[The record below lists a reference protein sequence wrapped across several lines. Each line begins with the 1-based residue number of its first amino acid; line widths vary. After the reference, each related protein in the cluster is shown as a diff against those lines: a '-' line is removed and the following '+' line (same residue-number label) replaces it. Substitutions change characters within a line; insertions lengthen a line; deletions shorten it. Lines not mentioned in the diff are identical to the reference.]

1 MSKKEKRNGKK
12 GMKYAVV
19 KDNFVTNVL
28 VADAA
33 QKNEL
38 ESSLNAELV
47 DASQFGLQIGD
58 MRVGD
63 NWTRNQN
70 GEQIILDEN
79 ATYDELVAKIAELE
93 ALLNDTK

>member
-1 MSKKEKRNGKK
+1 
-12 GMKYAVV
+12 MKYAVV

-33 QKNEL
+33 QKDEL
-38 ESSLNAELV
+38 EASLNAELV

-58 MRVGD
+58 MRVGT

-70 GEQIILDEN
+70 GEQITLDEN

>member
-1 MSKKEKRNGKK
+1 
-12 GMKYAVV
+12 MKYAVV
-19 KDNFVTNVL
+19 KDNVVTNVL

-33 QKNEL
+33 QKEEL
-38 ESSLNAELV
+38 EASLNAELV

-58 MRVGD
+58 MRVGTKS
-63 NWTRNQN
+63 TRNQD
-70 GEQIILDEN
+70 GEQITLDEN

>member
-1 MSKKEKRNGKK
+1 
-12 GMKYAVV
+12 MKYAVV

-33 QKNEL
+33 QKEEL
-38 ESSLNAELV
+38 EASLNAELV

-58 MRVGD
+58 MRVGT
-63 NWTRNQN
+63 NWTRNQD
-70 GEQIILDEN
+70 GEQITLDEN

-93 ALLNDTK
+93 ALLNENK

>member
-1 MSKKEKRNGKK
+1 
-12 GMKYAVV
+12 MKYAVV

-33 QKNEL
+33 QKDEL
-38 ESSLNAELV
+38 EASLNAELV

-93 ALLNDTK
+93 ALLNEKK

>member
-1 MSKKEKRNGKK
+1 
-12 GMKYAVV
+12 MKYAVV

-33 QKNEL
+33 QKNDL
-38 ESSLNAELV
+38 ESLLNAELG

>member
-1 MSKKEKRNGKK
+1 
-12 GMKYAVV
+12 MKYAVV

-33 QKNEL
+33 QKDEL
-38 ESSLNAELV
+38 EASLNAKLV

-58 MRVGD
+58 MRVNGA
-63 NWTRNQN
+63 WTRNQD
-70 GEQIILDEN
+70 GEQITLDEN

-93 ALLNDTK
+93 ALLNDNAE

>member
-1 MSKKEKRNGKK
+1 
-12 GMKYAVV
+12 MKYAVV

-38 ESSLNAELV
+38 EASLNAELV

-58 MRVGD
+58 MRVGA
-63 NWTRNQN
+63 NWTRNQD
-70 GEQIILDEN
+70 GEQITLDEN

-93 ALLNDTK
+93 ALLNEKK

>member
-1 MSKKEKRNGKK
+1 
-12 GMKYAVV
+12 MKYAVV

-47 DASQFGLQIGD
+47 DASQFDLQIGD
-58 MRVGD
+58 MRVGT

>member
-1 MSKKEKRNGKK
+1 
-12 GMKYAVV
+12 MKYAVV
-19 KDNFVTNVL
+19 KDNFVANVL

-58 MRVGD
+58 MRVGTK
-63 NWTRNQN
+63 WARNQD

-79 ATYDELVAKIAELE
+79 ATYDELVAKITELE
-93 ALLNDTK
+93 ALLNEKK

>member
-1 MSKKEKRNGKK
+1 
-12 GMKYAVV
+12 MKYAVV

-28 VADAA
+28 VADVV
-33 QKNEL
+33 QKDEL
-38 ESSLNAELV
+38 EASLNAELV

>member
-1 MSKKEKRNGKK
+1 
-12 GMKYAVV
+12 MKYAVV

-28 VADAA
+28 VSDAA

>member
-1 MSKKEKRNGKK
+1 
-12 GMKYAVV
+12 MKYAVG

>member
-1 MSKKEKRNGKK
+1 
-12 GMKYAVV
+12 MKYAVV

-93 ALLNDTK
+93 ALLNEKK

>member
-1 MSKKEKRNGKK
+1 
-12 GMKYAVV
+12 MKYAVV

-28 VADAA
+28 VADVA
-33 QKNEL
+33 QKDEL

-58 MRVGD
+58 MRVGT
-63 NWTRNQN
+63 NWTRNQD
-70 GEQIILDEN
+70 GEQITLDEN

-93 ALLNDTK
+93 ALLNEKK

>member
-1 MSKKEKRNGKK
+1 
-12 GMKYAVV
+12 MKYAVV

-38 ESSLNAELV
+38 ESLLNAELV

>member
-1 MSKKEKRNGKK
+1 
-12 GMKYAVV
+12 MKFAVV
-19 KDNFVTNVL
+19 KENVVTNVL

-33 QKNEL
+33 QKDEL
-38 ESSLNAELV
+38 EASLNAELV

-58 MRVGD
+58 MRVGT
-63 NWTRNQN
+63 NWTRNQD
-70 GEQIILDEN
+70 GEQITLDEN

>member
-1 MSKKEKRNGKK
+1 
-12 GMKYAVV
+12 MKYAVV

-33 QKNEL
+33 QKEEL
-38 ESSLNAELV
+38 EASLNAELV

-58 MRVGD
+58 MRIGT
-63 NWTRNQN
+63 NWTRNQD
-70 GEQIILDEN
+70 GEQITLDEN

-93 ALLNDTK
+93 ALLNEKK